1 MPASP
6 AAHAGSSKRL
16 AKPGSAMPWRAPTPT
31 RLSLPTTQ
39 LQRAASSCACGGAC
53 PRCQAKSNLTIG
65 APNDA
70 HEQEAD
76 RVADAVVS
84 GAQGSSILP
93 IQPGLQPKLYRKVLE
108 PAEMFDSAG
117 GLDAGE
123 AMMESQED
131 TEPASVQRKET
142 TGEAGGETAVSADY
156 EQSLQSAIQGG
167 GNVLPSSTRSFMEDR
182 FGHDFS
188 GVRVHDGTQADT
200 LSQQINARAF
210 TVGQD
215 IFFGRSEYTP
225 SSPEGQRLLAHELTH
240 VVQQSSGQ
248 LSRQIRRTPCGSY
261 PGYNASVD
269 RHTYNCSGLALRTYT
284 WISPPSAV
292 NAAMGT
298 NFFNP
303 VCPVGNCGP
312 GQVKFWLWEYDI
324 HLEDD
329 LGTVL
334 PRTDARGAPLPPS
347 WRDFHIVG
355 GRTDAAGN
363 DPSNVYSKNGQRP
376 IHGPGTG
383 PSFRPST
390 RDLAL
395 DNDDNP
401 GTTAAGRPVY
411 KVRSNMSEEVTCA
424 GCS

>member
-6 AAHAGSSKRL
+6 ATQVAQTRRL
-16 AKPGSAMPWRAPTPT
+16 AKPGAAMPRHAPYPT
-31 RLSLPTTQ
+31 RLSLPAMQ
-39 LQRAASSCACGGAC
+39 LQRATSSCACDGAC

-84 GAQGSSILP
+84 GGQGP
-93 IQPGLQPKLYRKVLE
+93 AIQAISPGLQPKLYRKVLK
-108 PAEMFDSAG
+108 PDEMFDSAG
-117 GLDAGE
+117 APDSAQAAAFTE
-123 AMMESQED
+123 DEDPES
-131 TEPASVQRKET
+131 ASIQRKEAADHT
-142 TGEAGGETAVSADY
+142 GGETVVSADY

-167 GNVLPSSTRSFMEDR
+167 GSVLPPSTRTFMESR
-182 FGHDFS
+182 FGQDFS

-210 TVGQD
+210 TVGRD
-215 IFFGRSEYTP
+215 IFFGRSEYAP

-240 VVQQSSGQ
+240 VVQQSSGR
-248 LSRQIRRTPCGSY
+248 LSRQIMRTPCSSY
-261 PGYNASVD
+261 PGYNASID
-269 RHTYNCSGLALRTYT
+269 RLTYNCSGLALRTYT

-292 NAAMGT
+292 NAAMWT
-298 NFFNP
+298 NFISP
-303 VCPVGNCGP
+303 MCPVGNCGP
-312 GQVKFWLWEYDI
+312 GQVKFWLWQYDL

-334 PRTDARGAPLPPS
+334 TNTS
-347 WRDFHIVG
+347 RDFHIVG

-363 DPSNVYSKNGQRP
+363 DPSNVYSKNGRRP

-383 PSFRPST
+383 PSFQPAS
-390 RDLAL
+390 RDPAL
-395 DNDDNP
+395 DDNDNP
-401 GTTAAGRPVY
+401 GTTAAGRPIY
-411 KVRSNMSEEVTCA
+411 KVRSNMSEEITCA
-424 GCS
+424 GCR